1 MVHWSRQQIISSCCR
16 GQHTSKQGNSGQ
28 DRPPGRLMTWD
39 HQGLSIGKNR
49 TEAFDKANFLIRLD
63 LAFKPDLQIYSYH
76 LLRTCQDLQEDWV
89 TSLFIL
95 SSVEMPPPALCCCT
109 SHPQFEVKLKA
120 ISLEEI
126 SWPVSNLADR
136 PRLDSVPNGFLLECS
151 FHHWSTD
158 LVHSPIV
165 SHVLLSCFPDNYL
178 S

>member
-49 TEAFDKANFLIRLD
+49 TEAFDKPNFLIRLD

-76 LLRTCQDLQEDWV
+76 LLRTCQDLQKDWV
-89 TSLFIL
+89 TRLFIL
-95 SSVEMPPPALCCCT
+95 SSVEMPPPALCYCT

-120 ISLEEI
+120 TSLVEI
-126 SWPVSNLADR
+126 SWPVPKLADR
-136 PRLDSVPNGFLLECS
+136 SCQFPIVFYLNALPSLVHRLDPFSYCLTCL
-151 FHHWSTD
+151 T
-158 LVHSPIV
+158 LVSLTII
-165 SHVLLSCFPDNYL
+165 
-178 S
+178 